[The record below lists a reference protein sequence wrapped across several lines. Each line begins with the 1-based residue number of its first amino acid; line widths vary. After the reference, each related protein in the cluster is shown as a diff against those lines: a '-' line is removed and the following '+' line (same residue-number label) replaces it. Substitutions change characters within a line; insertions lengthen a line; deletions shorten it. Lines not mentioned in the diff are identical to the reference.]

1 MTALPT
7 CDIFCRVIDNYGD
20 IGVCWR
26 LAQQLHSEHG
36 WQVRL
41 WIDEPDLLPQLATPG
56 SDIEVCHWP
65 TSFPEVTPASIVIE
79 AFACE
84 LPDTYLEGMAQQ
96 QDKPLWINLEYLC
109 VEDWGPSFH
118 CQPSPHPRLPLTKYF
133 FVPGI
138 LSGTGGLLCERDLLT
153 RCARHTSAP
162 SAMLDVFLFCYDN
175 PALPHLLKAWST
187 GPQPIHCRVAAGKP
201 ATQIAQW
208 LDTDFAT
215 GAHHQHGALTLEA
228 LPFVAQ
234 SDFDALLWQSDL
246 NFVRGEDSFA
256 RAQWAGLP
264 MIWHIYPQAEDA
276 HHTKLKAFHHRY
288 GAGLDTAAANAL
300 TAFSDLWNGLTPP
313 TESNVSAAWQ
323 VLSGVLPALKTHAK
337 DWQKQLLA
345 LGNLAENLAIFHKN
359 R

>member
-1 MTALPT
+1 MNPLS
-7 CDIFCRVIDNYGD
+7 CDLFCRVIDNYGD

-26 LAQQLHSEHG
+26 LAQQLQGEYG

-41 WIDEPDLLPQLATPG
+41 WIDEPVLLPQLATPNP
-56 SDIEVCHWP
+56 DIEVCHWS
-65 TSFPEVTPASIVIE
+65 TSFPEVTPAKIVIE

-84 LPDTYLEGMAQQ
+84 LPDNYLAAMAQQ

-118 CQPSPHPRLPLTKYF
+118 CQPSPHPRQPLTKYF

-138 LSGTGGLLCERDLLT
+138 QPGTGGLLCEQDLLE
-153 RCARHTSAP
+153 RRANHTHTPRPA
-162 SAMLDVFLFCYDN
+162 LDVFLFCYDN
-175 PALPHLLKAWST
+175 PALPHLLTAWVN

-201 ATQIAQW
+201 AAQIGEW
-208 LDTDFAT
+208 LNMDFAPRMHFQR
-215 GAHHQHGALTLEA
+215 GMLSLEA
-228 LPFVAQ
+228 LPFVPQ

-256 RAQWAGLP
+256 RAQWAALP

-276 HHTKLKAFHHRY
+276 HHTKLAAFQQHY
-288 GAGLDTAAANAL
+288 SSGLDAAAANAL
-300 TAFSDLWNGLTPP
+300 TTFTGIWNGLITP
-313 TESNVSAAWQ
+313 TETNISAAWEE
-323 VLSGVLPALKTHAK
+323 LNCVLPALKTHAVG
-337 DWQKQLLA
+337 WQKQLLT